1 MQRRA
6 EQAAQTRERIVD
18 AAVEL
23 FGQRG
28 TQGTTMNE
36 VARVADVSPGT
47 VLNHFATPALLLEA
61 VVARV
66 MANIQLPDRSI
77 FAGTKSL
84 TARIGVLTGSM
95 FAFYERTSDW
105 FDLLGA
111 ELSENPVLARAEA
124 DFWRSIRRL
133 YAEALAGTD
142 HAVLAKTTTGL
153 VHPATFGA
161 LRAAGLSV
169 DEATAV
175 VAGSITHLART
186 THTHTKTFL

>member
-6 EQAAQTRERIVD
+6 EQAARTRERIVD

-23 FGQRG
+23 FTQRG

-84 TARIGVLTGSM
+84 TARIGVLTASM

-105 FDLLGA
+105 FDLIGA

-124 DFWRSIRRL
+124 DFWRSMRRL

-142 HAVLAKTTTGL
+142 DAVLAKTTTGL

-186 THTHTKTFL
+186 THTHMKTFL